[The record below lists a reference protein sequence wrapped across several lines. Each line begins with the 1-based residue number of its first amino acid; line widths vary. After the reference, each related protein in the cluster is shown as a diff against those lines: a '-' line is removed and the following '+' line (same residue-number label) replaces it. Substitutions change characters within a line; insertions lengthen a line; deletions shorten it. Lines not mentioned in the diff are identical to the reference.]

1 MLPAAVDASPQGL
14 YEVEDGKS
22 CCSFDVIIARMTLEG
37 ESRGG
42 KGR

>member
-1 MLPAAVDASPQGL
+1 MGRVKVVVP
-14 YEVEDGKS
+14 
-22 CCSFDVIIARMTLEG
+22 FDVIITRMTLEG